1 MNRLIH
7 SHLGD
12 KRPMPV
18 QDDQQAIDALTFPK
32 VTVGHDKS
40 GYLTPL
46 SAKLLLIELERAGKV
61 CFDHCKLIAAEWLIG
76 KK

>member
-1 MNRLIH
+1 
-7 SHLGD
+7 
-12 KRPMPV
+12 MPV

-46 SAKLLLIELERAGKV
+46 SAKLLLIELERAG
-61 CFDHCKLIAAEWLIG
+61 FKLIRNKVRAPDALDCYLCRS
-76 KK
+76 